1 METNAFKHIKSE
13 LDELEVSLKQSISSD
28 IQLATEVSS
37 YIVNLGG
44 KRIRPAITILV
55 AKALDYQGN
64 ELIELATAIELLHT
78 ATLIHDDVVDQ
89 SDIRRGKT
97 SINKRWDNAH
107 GILVGDFVYS
117 KAFQLMASFKDKR
130 IIQALADST
139 NKISEG
145 EVLQLNFQDSKSIK
159 EKDYFEII
167 GRKTAELF
175 KASAHTAAL
184 ISECNKTLL
193 KVSCDFAYSLG
204 VAFQLRDDLLDYSGN
219 RKNTGKIIGKDF
231 LEGKMT
237 LPLIKALE
245 LLDTNDLKTIKQAF
259 RERDS
264 EKLEKVISI
273 INKSGAISEVEKI
286 SHDYSKNCLNLL
298 DQFPENLYRESLQEV
313 VISLRDRSK

>member
-1 METNAFKHIKSE
+1 METNTFKHIKSE

-28 IQLATEVSS
+28 IELATEVSS
-37 YIVNLGG
+37 YIVKLGG

-145 EVLQLNFQDSKSIK
+145 EVLQLNFS
-159 EKDYFEII
+159 
-167 GRKTAELF
+167 RL
-175 KASAHTAAL
+175 
-184 ISECNKTLL
+184 
-193 KVSCDFAYSLG
+193 
-204 VAFQLRDDLLDYSGN
+204 
-219 RKNTGKIIGKDF
+219 
-231 LEGKMT
+231 
-237 LPLIKALE
+237 
-245 LLDTNDLKTIKQAF
+245 
-259 RERDS
+259 
-264 EKLEKVISI
+264 
-273 INKSGAISEVEKI
+273 
-286 SHDYSKNCLNLL
+286 
-298 DQFPENLYRESLQEV
+298 
-313 VISLRDRSK
+313 